1 MALTITKAV
10 SLRGISTVK
19 DTAGNDVQVAM
30 FDAQISTDG
39 AQTYNNMTILNQELY
54 LANKVSVRK
63 DKADFD
69 SAVWGAEDLVSTKPV
84 V

>member
-10 SLRGISTVK
+10 SLRGVSTVK
-19 DTAGNDVQVAM
+19 DTAGNNVQVAM

-39 AQTYNNMTILNQELY
+39 AQTYNNMNILNQELY
-54 LANKVSVRK
+54 LANKATVRK

-69 SAVWGAEDLVSTKPV
+69 SEVWDAEDLVSTKPIA
-84 V
+84 

>member
-10 SLRGISTVK
+10 SLRGTSTVK
-19 DTAGNDVQVAM
+19 DTAGNDIQVAM

-39 AQTYNNMTILNQELY
+39 AQTYNNMNILNQEHY
-54 LANKVSVRK
+54 LANKASVRK

-69 SAVWGAEDLVSTKPV
+69 LAVWDAEDLVSTKPV
-84 V
+84 A